1 VQFDP
6 TQLPQDSYQG
16 RLNITMGGNTLR
28 LLAVADVNRG
38 LPGGPNPNFALVG
51 DPNPVDFGRVQPV
64 VGTVSETVT
73 VTNASAAAL
82 PGGRYVF
89 LGDVNLPAGFRV
101 NPNPG
106 FSTCIASGD
115 GLAGTT
121 RALLSHGSCAFQVQ
135 FDPTQLLA
143 DTYLGR
149 LNVTLGGNTL
159 RVLTVADIARGVPGG
174 PNSNFALAANPPYAD
189 FGRVR
194 PILGTQ
200 SQTVTIENASAA
212 ALPGGRYVF
221 LGDVNLPAG
230 FNVDPS
236 MSTCI
241 DTGSTLSGTTV
252 ALLSHATCTFTVRFS
267 PAQLPSGDYLGRLNI
282 TMGGNTLR
290 YLSFA
295 EVNRLIG

>member
-1 VQFDP
+1 LSADP
-6 TQLPQDSYQG
+6 P
-16 RLNITMGGNTLR
+16 
-28 LLAVADVNRG
+28 LA
-38 LPGGPNPNFALVG
+38 
-51 DPNPVDFGRVQPV
+51 DFGIVKPAL
-64 VGTVSETVT
+64 GTVSQTVT

-101 NPNPG
+101 NDDPG

-115 GLAGTT
+115 GLSGTT
-121 RALLSHGSCAFQVQ
+121 RALLSHGSCTFQVQ
-135 FDPTQLLA
+135 FDPTQLLE

-159 RVLTVADIARGVPGG
+159 RVLAVADIARGIPGG
-174 PNSNFALAANPPYAD
+174 PNSNFALAANPPYAN

-200 SQTVTIENASAA
+200 SQTVTIENASAE

-230 FNVDPS
+230 FNVNPDPS
-236 MSTCI
+236 FSTCI
-241 DTGSTLSGTTV
+241 ASGGSLSGTTRP
-252 ALLSHATCTFTVRFS
+252 LLSHATCTFTVRFD
-267 PAQLPSGDYLGRLNI
+267 PTQLPSGDYLGRLNV

-290 YLSFA
+290 LLSFA
-295 EVNRLIG
+295 EAVRLIG